1 MEQMELQAEIVRTF
15 SDAIDGEWG
24 HGSLWFV
31 QVGGVASAGNT
42 VTRPDGSS
50 QRIRLPRSI
59 LRAFSK
65 LRQSMY
71 LPERG
76 AWLSAHVEVA
86 PSGDFGF
93 TFNYDRRVHLD
104 GDGRDIFESVP
115 SESDLLN
122 GDSYLRD
129 LETFPRAEEFIP
141 DWYPTTALP
150 RRISD
155 PREYFADALST
166 EIVPLSF
173 AQRLWDA
180 SPAWRLVLGGILAAV
195 PEQIA
200 ALTDDFSAELVDPG
214 LDAAKALWI
223 LDGPLQSVSGRV
235 IAERIDQG
243 GLEHLHHLYLALKAL
258 PVDQQ
263 RALEVEGLPEYPTV
277 PAVPADAT
285 VATLYREGTVGE
297 QLELMTQAVSDTI
310 GRIVDN
316 DFLQRFHV
324 APGGGRR

>member
-1 MEQMELQAEIVRTF
+1 MELQAEIVRTF

-24 HGSLWFV
+24 HGSLWFA
-31 QVGGVASAGNT
+31 QVGGVASAGNM

-50 QRIRLPRSI
+50 QPIRLPNSI

-76 AWLSAHVEVA
+76 AWFSAHVEVA

-93 TFNYDRRVHLD
+93 TFNYDRRVYLD
-104 GDGRDIFESVP
+104 ASEGDIFESVP

-122 GDSYLRD
+122 DDSYLRD
-129 LETFPRAEEFIP
+129 LKEFPRAGAFIP
-141 DWYPTTALP
+141 DWYPTTAAP

-155 PREYFADALST
+155 PRAYFADALSA
-166 EIVPLSF
+166 EIVPLPF
-173 AQRLWDA
+173 AQQLWDA
-180 SPAWRLVLGGILAAV
+180 SPAWRPVLGDILAAV

-200 ALTDDFSAELVDPG
+200 TLTDDFSAELVDPG
-214 LDAAKALWI
+214 LDTAKAMWI

-235 IAERIDQG
+235 IAQRIDQG
-243 GLEHLHHLYLALKAL
+243 GLENLHHLYLALKAL
-258 PVDQQ
+258 PTDQQ
-263 RALEVEGLPEYPTV
+263 RALEVEGLPDYPTV
-277 PAVPADAT
+277 PAVPAGAT
-285 VATLYREGTVGE
+285 VATLYREGTLGE
-297 QLELMTQAVSDTI
+297 QLELMTRAVSDTV
-310 GRIVDN
+310 GRIVDD

-324 APGGGRR
+324 APGGGGR